1 MDGALIIL
9 FTTLV
14 IYIPLAGILLYV
26 WWKFGKNE
34 KGVQIAR
41 LFFLFGSVLLF
52 IYMLAI

>member
-34 KGVQIAR
+34 KGVSIAR
-41 LFFLFGSVLLF
+41 LVFLFGSAILF

>member
-1 MDGALIIL
+1 MDGALVIL

-34 KGVQIAR
+34 KGVFISR
-41 LFFLFGSVLLF
+41 LVFLFGSAMLF
-52 IYMLAI
+52 IYMLVI